1 MLELI
6 HTATAELSVFLA
18 KHLPTL
24 GDDWWKT
31 HVEDRLSFQQQRIV
45 QERGFTTLEQLDF
58 AALLRILDQ
67 NWNEFSRTL
76 RLPREGRTWIK
87 ELQAVRNRWAHLSAT
102 PTPAEDLYR
111 DCDTLARVFSAL
123 GAKPDSIA
131 KVEAVRKDAL
141 SNMTDITLQSVA
153 ARLSTTPPADTDTPI
168 AETPPTSG
176 GTVTSQDAESLFKVG
191 DLVALRSDP
200 DIAMPVIGFTTSGA
214 ETRYQVFHNNRQAI
228 YYESQLQ
235 PVESGTGSAL
245 LNADEMRAF
254 LTSLHL
260 LAPST
265 ANLYSLRSGR
275 VQFVPYQY
283 RPVLR
288 LIRADRPRLL
298 IADEVGVGK
307 TIEAGLIFKELRAR
321 ADITSVLVICP
332 KALVTERKWFVEMKR
347 FDEHFESLDGRT
359 LRHCL
364 QETNLEGEWPERYSK
379 VIIPFSLFDS
389 DLLFGRDN
397 NRSGAGEGLLSLD
410 PPPRF
415 DLVIVDE
422 VHHIRNADT
431 YLHQAVRYFCD
442 NAQAAVFL
450 TATPLQLGS
459 RDLFTLLNV
468 LRPDLVID
476 QPSFEQ
482 MAAPNKFIN
491 AAVDHCRSGDNKWQ
505 TKAHS
510 CLDQAAHTEW
520 GRLILRETPVFQ
532 EVYDHL
538 GEDQVDDAGR
548 IRIIR
553 SLEEL
558 YTFSPMINR
567 TRRRDIGEFATR
579 RPETLTVEFTPDQ
592 RRLHDD
598 LLDVVR
604 RILAQSHEEQNVNF
618 MMTTLRRQTA
628 SCLYGLAPM
637 LKDML
642 TSRVDKLDLTE
653 EAERDEVRTSVDAN
667 FIDGIRSEIETLL
680 EKAEKLDPHDPKVQ
694 AFVKV
699 LQDKGEMDN
708 NKAMVFSTFR
718 HTLTYLAKHVQE
730 AGLRFGL
737 VHGGIPD
744 DERAGIRNR
753 FALPKDDSEALDILL
768 SSEVGSEGLDFQFCD
783 LLINYDL
790 PWNPMRIE
798 QRIGRIDRYGQQSE
812 SVAIVNLVT
821 PGTVDADIYDRCL
834 MRIGVFHHAVG
845 GSEEILGEIT
855 REIHDIADSFTLSPE
870 QRTERLQQLCDNRI
884 RQIQEETAL
893 EEKQAELF
901 GLTVPS
907 HSWREDITEAESF
920 WLSPSALQRCVCS
933 YLSSISKTR
942 TGFLLGD
949 KPLKT
954 LRLGQNFRARLLED
968 FRRHPRSTD
977 PVARMWEKWLKG
989 VEPLLPVTFD
999 QETAAAE
1006 PKAIHLNVLHPLVRQ
1021 AAQHMQRSETVQV
1034 HLSALSES
1042 LPTGEFPFALYQWH
1056 KVGVRADDI
1065 LVAVASDPNLD
1076 DAVMPLLEKATDSLA
1091 VKSPDAAATDQLDRR
1106 HHYMWRDARAR
1117 HMEENRDLVQH
1128 RAQSLTFSNQARCR
1142 LLEDQINGATN
1153 DKIRRMKEAELAR
1166 ANHDFER
1173 RTVEM
1178 EKLAESADI
1187 HMALVL
1193 EGLLEITR
1201 GEVT

>member
-6 HTATAELSVFLA
+6 HTATTEIAVFLA

-24 GDDWWKT
+24 RDDWWKA
-31 HVEDRLSFQQQRIV
+31 HVENRLSFQQQRTI
-45 QERGFTTLEQLDF
+45 QERGITTLEQLDL
-58 AALLRILDQ
+58 AALLRVLDQ
-67 NWNEFSRTL
+67 NWHELSPVL
-76 RLPREGRTWIK
+76 HLPREGRTLVR
-87 ELQAVRNRWAHLSAT
+87 ELQVVRNRWAHLAAT
-102 PTPAEDLYR
+102 PVAAEDLYR
-111 DCDTLARVFSAL
+111 DSDTLARVFHML
-123 GAKPDSIA
+123 GVAPDSVTQ
-131 KVEAVRKDAL
+131 VEALRKDAL
-141 SNMTDITLQSVA
+141 SNMTKMTSSSA
-153 ARLSTTPPADTDTPI
+153 ETRHSTSRPTDTDEPI
-168 AETPPTSG
+168 AVPTQSG
-176 GTVTSQDAESLFKVG
+176 GEAATPQSSSTLYSVG
-191 DLVALRSDP
+191 DLIALQSDP
-200 DIAMPVIGFTTSGA
+200 ETVMPVIGIVTGGT
-214 ETRYQVFHNNRQAI
+214 ETRYQVFHNNRQAT
-228 YYESQLQ
+228 YYESQIR
-235 PVESGTGSAL
+235 PAESTTEL
-245 LNADEMRAF
+245 CRLNADELRAF

-265 ANLYSLRSGR
+265 GNLYSLRSGR

-307 TIEAGLIFKELRAR
+307 TIEAGLIVKELRSR
-321 ADITSVLVICP
+321 MDISSVLVICP

-347 FDEHFESLDGRT
+347 FDEHFEALDGRT

-364 QETNLEGEWPERYSK
+364 QETNLEGEWPERYAK
-379 VIIPFSLFDS
+379 AIIPFSLFDS
-389 DLLFGRDN
+389 DLLFGRDGSN
-397 NRSGAGEGLLSLD
+397 SRAGEGLLALD

-422 VHHIRNADT
+422 AHHIRNADT

-442 NAQAAVFL
+442 NAQAAIFL
-450 TATPLQLGS
+450 TATPVQLGS

-476 QPSFEQ
+476 QSSFEQ

-491 AAVDHCRSGDNKWQ
+491 AAVGHCRSGGEQWQ
-505 TKAHS
+505 AEAHS
-510 CLDQAAHTEW
+510 CLVQTAQTEW
-520 GRLILRETPVFQ
+520 GRLFLRETPAFQ
-532 EVYDHL
+532 NIYDL
-538 GEDQVDDAGR
+538 LADDSIDDAGR
-548 IRIIR
+548 IRTIR

-579 RPETLTVEFTPDQ
+579 RPDTLSVEFTPDQ
-592 RRLHDD
+592 RRLHDE

-604 RILAQSHEEQNVNF
+604 RILEQSHGEQNVNF

-637 LKDML
+637 LQDML
-642 TSRVDKLDLTE
+642 AGKLDNLE
-653 EAERDEVRTSVDAN
+653 MAEGSEKGEGGVTVDAN
-667 FIDGIRSEIETLL
+667 FISGIRDEIEVLL
-680 EKAEKLDPHDPKVQ
+680 SRAEELDPHDPKVQ

-699 LQDKGEMDN
+699 LKDKDGMDN

-718 HTLTYLAKHVQE
+718 HTLAYLAKYVQD
-730 AGLRFGL
+730 AGLRYGL

-744 DERAGIRNR
+744 DDRAAIRSR
-753 FALPKDDSEALDILL
+753 FALPKDDPEALDVLL

-855 REIHDIADSFTLSPE
+855 REIHDIADSFTLSPK
-870 QRTERLQQLCDNRI
+870 QRVERLQQLSDNKI
-884 RQIQEETAL
+884 RQIQEETSL
-893 EEKQAELF
+893 EKKQAELF
-901 GLTVPS
+901 GLTVPNQ
-907 HSWREDITEAESF
+907 SWREEIAEAESF
-920 WLSPSALQRCVCS
+920 WLSPDALQRCVCS
-933 YLSSISKTR
+933 YLSSISETR

-954 LRLGQNFRARLLED
+954 LRLGQKIRARLLED
-968 FRRHPRSTD
+968 FRRHPRSAD
-977 PVARMWEKWLKG
+977 PVSRQWEKWLKG
-989 VEPLLPVTFD
+989 VDPLLPVTFD
-999 QETAAAE
+999 QETASAE

-1021 AAQHMQRSETVQV
+1021 AAQHLQRSGTVQV
-1034 HLSALSES
+1034 HLIALSKS
-1042 LPTGEFPFALYQWH
+1042 IPPGEYPFALYQWH
-1056 KVGVRADDI
+1056 KVGVRAEDS
-1065 LVAVASDPNLD
+1065 LVAVTSNPDLD
-1076 DAVMPLLEKATDSLA
+1076 STVMPLLEKATDAQVTKPLETS
-1091 VKSPDAAATDQLDRR
+1091 ATDQLDFR
-1106 HHYMWRDARAR
+1106 HHEMWRDSRAS
-1117 HMEENRDLVQH
+1117 HMAENRDLVQH
-1128 RAQSLTFSNQARCR
+1128 RVQSLKFSHLARCR
-1142 LLEDQINGATN
+1142 LLDDQINSATN

-1166 ANHDFER
+1166 ANQDYER
-1173 RTVEM
+1173 RIEEM
-1178 EKLAESADI
+1178 ERLAESADI
-1187 HMALVL
+1187 HVTMVL
-1193 EGLLEITR
+1193 EGLLEITLD
-1201 GEVT
+1201 EVT